1 LGAQRGRLA
10 IRGETTG
17 ALEFSEQVEQQQDA
31 TEGCFGGEKL
41 LQAKII
47 RGQIVFQLSNFAL
60 TALTTLEPIASAW
73 LPSFRAHTKEVEA
86 SGLPV
91 RPYLGSN
98 LLEVGGFLVKTLRNV
113 VAATNDLNPR
123 GTGWTIAFKTEH
135 DFQNLFFIAL
145 KPWLPG
151 LGREEITIWY
161 DKQEKRADFNL
172 FGSQLIVEL
181 KHVRD
186 ANTKSAVSKTL
197 LGLQNFYEKHPNVR
211 VVLFAILVDQKS

>member
-1 LGAQRGRLA
+1 M
-10 IRGETTG
+10 
-17 ALEFSEQVEQQQDA
+17 
-31 TEGCFGGEKL
+31 
-41 LQAKII
+41 
-47 RGQIVFQLSNFAL
+47 
-60 TALTTLEPIASAW
+60 TTLEPIANGW

-86 SGLPV
+86 AGLPV

-98 LLEVGGFLVKTLRNV
+98 LLEVGDFLVTTLRNV
-113 VAATNDLNPR
+113 VAATNALNPR
-123 GTGWTIAFKTEH
+123 GTGWTIAFKTEY

-161 DKQEKRADFNL
+161 DEQEKRADFNL

-211 VVLFAILVDQKS
+211 VVLFAILVDRKVELDDAKWESDFTFTERAPQIWTRILRAP